1 MKINELLS
9 AQQELDEGFGDFV
22 GRAAGNVAGAV
33 GAAGRGLKGAWDDA
47 KAGYAAAKSGWD
59 PKDGTEPTAAPG
71 TAPTA
76 AVPGAPAAAP
86 APQSGSAPG
95 RPYVAPAP
103 AAARTAPG
111 AGTTA
116 PAPKNAG
123 NIGDIIK
130 MIDTLDQPSKQQL
143 AGELEKNI
151 AATPKPEAPAPAA
164 PTAAPTA
171 PAAVKPAATAPKG
184 FTVPGAVTPT
194 NVKYSGLAKS
204 GAQPG
209 PTQAE
214 LDADQARMATGTNE
228 SKVFRSNFLG
238 IDL

>member
-1 MKINELLS
+1 MKTID
-9 AQQELDEGFGDFV
+9 ALD
-22 GRAAGNVAGAV
+22 
-33 GAAGRGLKGAWDDA
+33 
-47 KAGYAAAKSGWD
+47 
-59 PKDGTEPTAAPG
+59 
-71 TAPTA
+71 
-76 AVPGAPAAAP
+76 PA
-86 APQSGSAPG
+86 
-95 RPYVAPAP
+95 
-103 AAARTAPG
+103 
-111 AGTTA
+111 
-116 PAPKNAG
+116 
-123 NIGDIIK
+123 
-130 MIDTLDQPSKQQL
+130 SKQQL

-151 AATPKPEAPAPAA
+151 AATPEPTAAPAA
-164 PTAAPTA
+164 PAAAPTA